1 MIARAAVLALL
12 LAAQASAATPEE
24 YRAFAVEQ
32 AKLHV
37 PGTMKNPRSAEFD
50 DESVQSVP
58 LVDWGNGKTVWMQV
72 GGTVRGTNTFNA
84 VVPSSWSA
92 SVAEIDGELQIG
104 IITLSGKVIHAG
116 KASDLA
122 LLEIKRVIREQGAK
136 TRAKIEAGA
145 AESAAASERDKA
157 AMRQEAGRIRAA
169 LKVEDEAQAA
179 QADRARVDTIRRQGR
194 RDGYAAVSATGKARG
209 RLTDAEI
216 KKRSKAAAAKAG
228 FTDADAEAY
237 ASGFMSGALVAKA
250 GQSLTD

>member
-1 MIARAAVLALL
+1 MIARAAFLALL

-24 YRAFAVEQ
+24 YREFAVEQ

-58 LVDWGNGKTVWMQV
+58 LVDWGNKKTVWMEV
-72 GGTVRGTNTFNA
+72 GGIVRGTNTFNA
-84 VVPSSWSA
+84 VVPSRWSA

-104 IITLSGKVIHAG
+104 VITVGGKMVYVG
-116 KASDLA
+116 KAADLA
-122 LLEIKRVIREQGAK
+122 VLELKRVIREQGAK

-145 AESAAASERDKA
+145 AESAAANERDKA
-157 AMRQEAGRIRAA
+157 AMREEARRIREA
-169 LKVEDEAQAA
+169 LQEQDEAQETQDKWAH
-179 QADRARVDTIRRQGR
+179 VDKIRRQGR

-216 KKRSKAAAAKAG
+216 KKRARAAAAKAG
-228 FTDADAEAY
+228 FAGADAEAY
-237 ASGFMSGALVAKA
+237 ASGFRSGALVAKS
-250 GQSLTD
+250 GKPLTD